1 MFAEVVFPQP
11 FKNSFTYSIPDELF
25 DQIKIGKRVLVPFGK
40 WKTTGFVIK
49 ISDSTTVKEKIKP
62 IEDVLDDFE
71 IFDSESLK
79 FYQWISEYYISS
91 LGEALKNSIPYGI
104 EVESKKKIIS
114 DQKLCK
120 ELFLHERNKS
130 TVKAMVLE
138 ILSQKGT
145 HTFHSVQK
153 ALRRKNIY
161 FILKSLEKIGA
172 VSILDEIEHG
182 KVRIK
187 LVKHVKISKAIYEIY
202 DLIPQIEKS
211 SPKQALILFELLS
224 DKKHELPLSELLN
237 RTKTNHSS
245 VVSLQQKKFVKI
257 IDKEVERIS
266 KEIYVEEFKE
276 LILTKEQIGAI
287 SKIQPYIYEQKF
299 AAFLLFGVTAS
310 GKTQVYIEL
319 AKKVLKQKKTVIIL
333 VPEISLTPQI
343 TSRFINNFGDITTVL
358 HSRLSLGERYDAWRG
373 IIKGKYKVVIGPRS
387 ALFAPLKNIGLIVVD
402 EEHDGSYKQYEITP
416 KYNAR
421 DSAVIRAKYSGC
433 PVILGSATPSI
444 ESMHNS
450 IIGKYNLIEL
460 RERIDNA
467 KLPQIKLVD
476 ITIEKKR
483 NGMENVFSKILIDEI
498 GKRIAKKES
507 VILLQN
513 RRGFS
518 TQVYCD
524 DCGSIEMC
532 DDCSVPMVHHIAR
545 NTLQCHYC
553 GVTKVVP
560 KACTICGSSSIK
572 FFGAGTQKVEDEISY
587 YFPSAKIQRVDSDT
601 ISGKGKLGNILNDFK
616 KGEIDI
622 LVGTQIVA
630 KGLDFS
636 NVTLVGVISAET
648 TLWLP
653 DFRADEKTFQLLTQV
668 SGRAGRSENEGEV
681 LIQTQNHKN
690 FVLQKVL
697 LNDYNGFYQS
707 EIQLRK
713 TSMYPPFSKI
723 ALIETNDLS
732 EEKAFGAINDFYKHL
747 NLFKTKINTLPPNP
761 AVISR
766 IKGHYRFQILIKSSK
781 ENDPVGQNLRRAIN
795 YAVENFEKK
804 SRFKK
809 VKLIIDIDPQSI
821 I

>member
-1 MFAEVVFPQP
+1 
-11 FKNSFTYSIPDELF
+11 
-25 DQIKIGKRVLVPFGK
+25 
-40 WKTTGFVIK
+40 
-49 ISDSTTVKEKIKP
+49 
-62 IEDVLDDFE
+62 
-71 IFDSESLK
+71 
-79 FYQWISEYYISS
+79 
-91 LGEALKNSIPYGI
+91 
-104 EVESKKKIIS
+104 
-114 DQKLCK
+114 
-120 ELFLHERNKS
+120 
-130 TVKAMVLE
+130 
-138 ILSQKGT
+138 
-145 HTFHSVQK
+145 
-153 ALRRKNIY
+153 
-161 FILKSLEKIGA
+161 
-172 VSILDEIEHG
+172 
-182 KVRIK
+182 
-187 LVKHVKISKAIYEIY
+187 
-202 DLIPQIEKS
+202 
-211 SPKQALILFELLS
+211 
-224 DKKHELPLSELLN
+224 
-237 RTKTNHSS
+237 
-245 VVSLQQKKFVKI
+245 
-257 IDKEVERIS
+257 
-266 KEIYVEEFKE
+266 
-276 LILTKEQIGAI
+276 
-287 SKIQPYIYEQKF
+287 
-299 AAFLLFGVTAS
+299 
-310 GKTQVYIEL
+310 
-319 AKKVLKQKKTVIIL
+319 
-333 VPEISLTPQI
+333 
-343 TSRFINNFGDITTVL
+343 
-358 HSRLSLGERYDAWRG
+358 
-373 IIKGKYKVVIGPRS
+373 
-387 ALFAPLKNIGLIVVD
+387 
-402 EEHDGSYKQYEITP
+402 
-416 KYNAR
+416 
-421 DSAVIRAKYSGC
+421 
-433 PVILGSATPSI
+433 
-444 ESMHNS
+444 
-450 IIGKYNLIEL
+450 
-460 RERIDNA
+460 
-467 KLPQIKLVD
+467 
-476 ITIEKKR
+476 
-483 NGMENVFSKILIDEI
+483 
-498 GKRIAKKES
+498 
-507 VILLQN
+507 
-513 RRGFS
+513 
-518 TQVYCD
+518 
-524 DCGSIEMC
+524 MC

-560 KACTICGSSSIK
+560 KACTVCGSSSIK